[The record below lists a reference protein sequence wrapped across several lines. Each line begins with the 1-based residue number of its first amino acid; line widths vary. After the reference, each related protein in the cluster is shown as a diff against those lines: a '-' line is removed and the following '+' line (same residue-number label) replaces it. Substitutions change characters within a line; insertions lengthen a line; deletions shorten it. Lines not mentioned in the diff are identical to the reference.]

1 MNAVKES
8 QCRIVDKNRKKQ
20 NEEKDIMV
28 QEKNFKRAARIIK
41 QGRSFDNIPSTLAN
55 LLSVTKSMEESNK
68 CIL

>member
-8 QCRIVDKNRKKQ
+8 QCRIVDKNKEKQ